1 MGANRHCETVWYV
14 DDYTHCDFGHSTFER
29 SGSGVIFIISSA
41 STACDSRKGVPA
53 LVASSIRALVSRRD
67 TTDLERP
74 TKRAPSD
81 RGSAVS
87 LVISEKRAE
96 LLKVKEQR
104 LQAEL
109 ELLEQQQIAE
119 QDLEGCEDGPRTPN
133 QPIAANE
140 FATPTGGASEDRGQ
154 ALDFSIELPP
164 GLGGYPIVVLVGPL
178 ME

>member
-1 MGANRHCETVWYV
+1 MPTVIARQ
-14 DDYTHCDFGHSTFER
+14 FGTSMTTR
-29 SGSGVIFIISSA
+29 TAILDTARLNAAAPASS
-41 STACDSRKGVPA
+41 SSYPPLQQHVTPGQGIPA

-109 ELLEQQQIAE
+109 ELLEQQQVA
-119 QDLEGCEDGPRTPN
+119 
-133 QPIAANE
+133 
-140 FATPTGGASEDRGQ
+140 
-154 ALDFSIELPP
+154 
-164 GLGGYPIVVLVGPL
+164 
-178 ME
+178 